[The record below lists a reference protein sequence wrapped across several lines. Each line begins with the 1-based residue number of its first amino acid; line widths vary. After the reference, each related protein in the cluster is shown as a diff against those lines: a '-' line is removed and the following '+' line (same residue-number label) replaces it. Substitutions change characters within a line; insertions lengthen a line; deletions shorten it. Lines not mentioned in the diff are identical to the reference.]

1 MTDLEKLEVL
11 EAIERITELL
21 VALVRSDWDCDIERN
36 DQGMMELNKSEEVKL
51 LLN

>member
-11 EAIERITELL
+11 EVIERITELL
-21 VALVRSDWDCDIERN
+21 VVLVRSACEGDIERV
-36 DQGMMELNKSEEVKL
+36 DQGMMELIKSGEGKL